1 MELSKKVNASKH
13 EYGVDKISSLPNLV
27 LQLVL
32 SSLPTTEEVIRTSI
46 LSTRW
51 KYVWTSI
58 PSIDIDCSRGSEFS
72 RNKFKKFVDR
82 VLAKGSLDLEGVCL
96 CCSDHYSMQ
105 IVQKWIHAVVKRN
118 IKQLHLLFCCGHWL
132 KSIHLPDCLMTCGS
146 LEVFRLYLYK
156 RRLNFLKLTGFSGL
170 RVLELNNFE
179 LAYDSV
185 YVYDFLKGL
194 PLLEDLSL
202 IDYMMK
208 KLVFLCISCPN
219 LKNLRLDNRNIS
231 ELYNIESICGCIE
244 IVCPKLVFFE
254 FGAFEAY
261 KYIFKSLVSLKKV
274 AIHSEDFPY
283 EYMERKFRGNGLL
296 ESLSTSIDIF
306 CFSLYPSVVPNLK
319 TLELTTGIHDSPII
333 SKLIRFLT
341 RLPQLESLNLIIEDD
356 HFLWEDWKLDEA
368 ERRGIL
374 TRHLKTVEFL
384 NFYKEKLIL
393 DLARCLL
400 EHGDA
405 LEEMIFRRDCEEDE
419 FHERSMETMNQVSKF
434 HKASSNV
441 KLITLNEINYYQLSG
456 KPGKP

>member
-1 MELSKKVNASKH
+1 MKAGNKITTSTTSQFHSNRSLRKQRRSSRVAISKRGMELSKKVNASEH
-13 EYGVDKISSLPNLV
+13 EDGVDKISSLPDPV
-27 LQLVL
+27 LQLIL
-32 SSLPTTEEVIRTSI
+32 SGLPTTEEVFRTSI

-51 KYVWTSI
+51 K
-58 PSIDIDCSRGSEFS
+58 
-72 RNKFKKFVDR
+72 NKFKKFVDG
-82 VLAKGSLDLEGVCL
+82 VLAKGSLDLESVRL

-156 RRLNFLKLTGFSGL
+156 RRLNFFKLTGFSGL
-170 RVLELNNFE
+170 RVLELNNFV

-194 PLLEDLSL
+194 PLLEELSL
-202 IDYMMK
+202 IDCMMK
-208 KLVFLCISCPN
+208 KLMFLCISCPN

-254 FGAFEAY
+254 FGAFKAY
-261 KYIFKSLVSLKKV
+261 KYIFKSLVSLKKAV
-274 AIHSEDFPY
+274 IHPEDFPY

-319 TLELTTGIHDSPII
+319 TLELTTGIHDIPII

-341 RLPQLESLNLIIEDD
+341 RLPQLESLNLIIE
-356 HFLWEDWKLDEA
+356 
-368 ERRGIL
+368 
-374 TRHLKTVEFL
+374 
-384 NFYKEKLIL
+384 EKCFSLG
-393 DLARCLL
+393 RL
-400 EHGDA
+400 EVG
-405 LEEMIFRRDCEEDE
+405 
-419 FHERSMETMNQVSKF
+419 
-434 HKASSNV
+434 
-441 KLITLNEINYYQLSG
+441 
-456 KPGKP
+456 